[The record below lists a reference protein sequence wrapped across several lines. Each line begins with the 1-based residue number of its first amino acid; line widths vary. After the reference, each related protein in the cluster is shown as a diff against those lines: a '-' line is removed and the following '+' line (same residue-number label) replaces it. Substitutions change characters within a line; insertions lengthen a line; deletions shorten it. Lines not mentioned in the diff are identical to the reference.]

1 MNRSFPNKL
10 FWFLALFLIAGLLG
24 ATAIPVELNYTAS
37 GIWQLKR
44 GGEPFYIKGAGG
56 DASKE
61 LLAECGANTFR
72 TWGVN
77 ENLQQELDEAQALG
91 LSVIVGH
98 WLGHERH
105 GFDYHD
111 PQMLQE
117 QKDRVRHDVLAYK
130 DHPAVLIWA
139 IGNEMEGIGEADD
152 PAIWNHIQDL
162 AAMIKELDP
171 NHPTMTVT
179 ADIGG
184 KRVPNIHKL
193 CPDLDIV
200 GINTYGGLPSIP
212 RRYRELGGSKPYL
225 ITEFGP
231 PGVWETALTGF
242 GVPPELSSTQKA
254 EIYRKNF
261 TEGCLNEPK
270 LCLGGLA
277 FFWGAKPEA
286 TATWFGMFTP
296 SGEKLG
302 AVDAMTFLW
311 SGKVAEDLCP
321 EIIGFELDGSGTYD
335 PGDKVTAR
343 LSASD
348 PEGAKLQVDWQVY
361 PEAPEYLTFGETWW
375 QPLELG
381 DIIHSSSPIQAELQM
396 PGGGLYRLYVTV
408 KDGKGGAATANIP
421 FKVNGAATAPK
432 LKLPLPVYSDGY
444 PSPWAPSG
452 WMGDTNALSVNLTS
466 TDQPKKGKTCI
477 QARLEPSS
485 SWAGVVWQDP
495 PNDWGSKPG
504 GYNLSGAR
512 QLSFWAKG
520 RFGGEKVS
528 FGVGLLAK
536 DKLYPDSDTAI
547 LKDVKLTPKWK
558 QYRISLKGKDLST
571 IKTPFWWSVTGG
583 RNSVVFYLDDIVF
596 E

>member
-1 MNRSFPNKL
+1 MRSAEMSCSFTRKL
-10 FWFLALFLIAGLLG
+10 FWLVALFLITGLLG
-24 ATAIPVELNYTAS
+24 ASAIPVELNYTAS

-44 GGEPFYIKGAGG
+44 GGIPYYIMGAGG

-61 LLAECGANTFR
+61 LLANCGANTFR

-117 QKDRVRHDVLAYK
+117 QKDRVRRDVLAFK

-152 PAIWNHIQDL
+152 SAIWNHIQDL

-171 NHPTMTVT
+171 VHPTMTVI

-184 KRVPNIHKL
+184 QRVPMIHKL
-193 CPDLDIV
+193 CPDIDIV

-212 RRYRELGGSKPYL
+212 RRYRELGGTKPYL

-231 PGVWETALTGF
+231 PGVWETALNSF

-254 EIYRKNF
+254 EIYRNNF

-286 TATWFGMFTP
+286 TATWFGIFTP

-302 AVDAMTFLW
+302 AVDAMTLLW
-311 SGKVAEDLCP
+311 SGKAVENLCP
-321 EIIGFELDGSGTYD
+321 EILSFELEGLGTYD
-335 PGDKVTAR
+335 PGNKVTAR

-348 PEGAKLQVDWQVY
+348 PEGKTLQVEWKAY
-361 PEAPEYLTFGETWW
+361 PEAPDYLTFGETWW
-375 QPLELG
+375 QPFELDG
-381 DIIHSSSPIQAELQM
+381 IIQSASTKEAELQM

-408 KDGKGGAATANIP
+408 KDGKGGAATANVP
-421 FKVNGAATAPK
+421 FQVNGEKSVPR
-432 LKLPLPVYSDGY
+432 LKLPISVYSDDT
-444 PSPWAPSG
+444 PSPWSPSG
-452 WMGDTNALSVNLTS
+452 WMGDIEALRVNLS
-466 TDQPKKGKTCI
+466 SSEQPYRGQTCI
-477 QARLEPSS
+477 KVNLASAS
-485 SWAGVVWQDP
+485 SWAGVAWQDP
-495 PNDWGSKPG
+495 PNDWGNQPG
-504 GYNLSGAR
+504 GYNLTGAQR
-512 QLSFWAKG
+512 IGFWARG
-520 RFGGEKVS
+520 RFGGERVN
-528 FGVGLLAK
+528 FGVGLLRENVP
-536 DKLYPDSDTAI
+536 YPDSDTTI
-547 LKDVKLTPKWK
+547 
-558 QYRISLKGKDLST
+558 KGKRYSN
-571 IKTPFWWSVTGG
+571 K
-583 RNSVVFYLDDIVF
+583 
-596 E
+596 